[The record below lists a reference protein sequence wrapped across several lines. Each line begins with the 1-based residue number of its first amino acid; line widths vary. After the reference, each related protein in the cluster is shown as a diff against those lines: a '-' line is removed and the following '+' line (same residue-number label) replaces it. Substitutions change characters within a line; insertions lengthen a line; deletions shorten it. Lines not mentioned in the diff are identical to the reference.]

1 MQSHFHM
8 EITES
13 ASLNTIMLFCPYI
26 VKGARRGGGGGGGGQ
41 NAPLKEI
48 FYHNLRDCPI

>member
-26 VKGARRGGGGGGGGQ
+26 VKGARGGGGGGGG
-41 NAPLKEI
+41 AKRPAKG
-48 FYHNLRDCPI
+48 NLLP

>member
-26 VKGARRGGGGGGGGQ
+26 VKGARRGGGGGGGEGGG
-41 NAPLKEI
+41 AKRPAKG
-48 FYHNLRDCPI
+48 NLLP